1 MDCNKKS
8 RSIYLVLLALWSA
21 VQAHSQH
28 TCIFIGSYNWDKTT
42 EGIYVYELDTVNGT
56 LAKITTFTGIAN
68 PSYLTISPNGQFI
81 YACTESKTPKAGS
94 VSSFEFNYL
103 NKRLTFLNSQP
114 SGGENP
120 VYVSIHKNSKW
131 LVDGNYTE
139 GSVSVYP
146 LAPDGKIKTIV
157 QNIQFQEG
165 SINVQRQDRSHI
177 HAAVFS
183 PSFDYVFL
191 PDLGADKIRCYQFDT
206 LKKEPLQSVSVPTIN
221 VVPGSGPRHVAFH
234 PNGKFAYCIEEL
246 SGTIDCY
253 SYTNGELHPYQHIDT
268 HSGDLIA
275 GFESADIHISPDG
288 RFLYASNRGKEN
300 NIAIF
305 SIAVNGTL
313 KVIGYQSTEGTQPRI
328 FAIDPSGKF
337 LVVANVTSNN
347 LVVFKRDAETG
358 VLSKT
363 GVKVQIKSPSC
374 VQFKVYE

>member
-1 MDCNKKS
+1 MDNYKKS
-8 RSIYLVLLALWSA
+8 RIGYLILLALLEAIS
-21 VQAHSQH
+21 VYSQH

-56 LAKITTFTGIAN
+56 LSKITTFTGIAN
-68 PSYLTISPNGQFI
+68 PSYLTVSPNGRFI

-94 VSSFEFNYL
+94 VSSFEFNYW
-103 NKRLTFLNSQP
+103 NKTLTFLNSQP

-120 VYVSIHKNSKW
+120 VYVSVHKNSKW

-146 LAPDGKIKTIV
+146 LTPDGKINAMV
-157 QNIQFQEG
+157 QNIQFSEG
-165 SINVQRQDRSHI
+165 SINTQRQDRSHI
-177 HAAVFS
+177 HSTVFS
-183 PSFDYVFL
+183 PLFDYVFL

-206 LKKEPLQSVSVPTIN
+206 LKKEPLQSASIPIIN
-221 VVPGSGPRHVAFH
+221 VLAGSGPRHFTFH

-253 SYTNGELHPYQHIDT
+253 RYTNGELRHHQRVNG
-268 HSGDLIA
+268 HSSDFTA

-305 SIAVNGTL
+305 SIAANGTL
-313 KVIGYQSTEGTQPRI
+313 KVIGYQSTEGVQPRI
-328 FAIDPSGKF
+328 FAIDPSGNF

-347 LVVFKRDAETG
+347 MVVFKRDAETG
-358 VLSKT
+358 VLNKT
-363 GVKVQIKSPSC
+363 GGEVQVKSPSC